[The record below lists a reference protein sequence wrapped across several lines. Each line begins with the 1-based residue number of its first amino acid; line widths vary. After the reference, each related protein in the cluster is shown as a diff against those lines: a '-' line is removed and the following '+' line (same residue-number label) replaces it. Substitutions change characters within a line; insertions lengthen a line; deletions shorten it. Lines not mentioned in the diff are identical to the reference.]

1 MVVSSTINGELT
13 QQDRELNMIEP
24 QNLVGSFSIPGMTMR
39 AIFEVSFDGTLEA
52 EILGNPNNDHSFGFL

>member
-24 QNLVGSFSIPGMTMR
+24 QNLVGGFSIPPGMTMQCH
-39 AIFEVSFDGTLEA
+39 
-52 EILGNPNNDHSFGFL
+52 ILGFF